1 MIAQFVKNI
10 MVYLNDKQIQFLKA
24 IQRIKFALCGR
35 AFGKSFLIGEH
46 NIDKMKNLPGAKSAL
61 VGLTYKH
68 IKTKTVLPM
77 VRAWR
82 ENWGMEEYDDS
93 TGTGDYVLYKKP
105 PISWRKNMLAAP
117 GDWDNIISFP
127 NGYHIELVSAVSLDY
142 ARGASYDAMDID
154 EAGFCLTEE
163 EYDEILSPTLRGN
176 LYIYD
181 HPLHQSVCFF
191 TSIPWLP
198 SGNWIY
204 KFEQLAKEQPDKY
217 YWTEGNAYD
226 NVVVLGKDWIE
237 NQRDVLGELRFQV
250 EILNKRI
257 SKLPNGFYYAF
268 DEAGNTVSIKELKK
282 YYYSKGLDAQVIE
295 NIFDLYQAGN
305 YEALWGVLSAY
316 NATDYCLNTN
326 LPIDVSFD
334 FNAGLNTMLVAQH
347 NTETNKYIFYK
358 ELFVKYESY
367 LQNVIDFCK
376 LFDKNSCKMVNIY
389 GDRNGNKRDASNL
402 PTFFEKIIEQFNKL
416 GWHCNHVSTGGVEQ
430 SHHLRYDSVNTLYEG
445 GEGLPTILY
454 LSYCELTIRSILN
467 TPAKAGKNGFEKD
480 KRSEVQL
487 TGTDRREQATDW
499 GDNSDYLLIDK
510 FGYQLGVVRESLPI
524 KF

>member
-1 MIAQFVKNI
+1 MIANLVRNI
-10 MVYLNDKQIQFLKA
+10 MVYLNFKQIQFLEA
-24 IQRIKFALCGR
+24 TQRIKFALCGR

-77 VRAWR
+77 IRAWR

-105 PISWRKNMLAAP
+105 PLSWRKNMLAPP

-176 LYIYD
+176 LYIYN

-217 YWTEGNAYD
+217 YWVEGNAYD

-268 DEAGNTVSIKELKK
+268 DERRNSFSLKDLKK
-282 YYYSKGLDAQVIE
+282 YYYSKGLSSEIE
-295 NIFDLYQAGN
+295 NIFDLMQSGN
-305 YEALWGVLSAY
+305 YEALWAVLSAY
-316 NATDYCLNTN
+316 GATDYCLNPN
-326 LPIDVSFD
+326 IPIDVSFD
-334 FNAGLNTMLVAQH
+334 FNAALNTMLVAQH
-347 NTETNKYIFYK
+347 NKDNNKFIFYE

-367 LQNVIDFCK
+367 LENVVAFCK
-376 LFDKNSCKMVNIY
+376 MFENNPCKVVNIY
-389 GDRNGNKRDASNL
+389 GDRNGNKRDANNVA
-402 PTFFEKIIEQFNKL
+402 TFFEKIIEQFKKC
-416 GWHCNHVSTGGVEQ
+416 GWECNHISTGGVEQ

-445 GEGLPTILY
+445 KDGLPTILY
-454 LSYCELTIRSILN
+454 MPSCSLTIHSILT
-467 TPAKAGKNGFEKD
+467 TPTKAGKHGFEKD

-487 TGTDRREQATDW
+487 TGTDRREYATDW
-499 GDNSDYLLIDK
+499 GDNSDYLLVDK
-510 FGYQLGVVRESLPI
+510 FGFNLGVARESLPI
-524 KF
+524 EF